1 MNTVIGDLL
10 KVKRGI
16 ICHQV
21 NCKYVMGAGLA
32 AQIRKAYPEHY
43 SDYMSRYAHLGG
55 LCITQINS
63 DLYVIGIYGQD
74 SYGRN
79 GGYPTN
85 RVDVLRKEEPIDC
98 VQGIQIPFVSH
109 QRAGRTNQQN
119 AGLLPVCVQPH
130 AGAQNQSIQAAQGEL
145 QLHWDAESASR
156 DEEVSAVAHRSR

>member
-43 SDYMSRYAHLGG
+43 SDYMSRHAHLGG

-79 GGYPTN
+79 GLYTDYAALEKGLCSVSIFAKEKGLPIYLPFGIGCGLAGGDWQIVSN
-85 RVDVLRKEEPIDC
+85 IIDRVASDAIVLKK
-98 VQGIQIPFVSH
+98 SSK
-109 QRAGRTNQQN
+109 N
-119 AGLLPVCVQPH
+119 
-130 AGAQNQSIQAAQGEL
+130 
-145 QLHWDAESASR
+145 
-156 DEEVSAVAHRSR
+156 